1 MFLKYFCLPPG
12 YLLSRIEGVSGSPEK
27 PLSDLGRLSYESYWR
42 STLLPLIFNTEENNS
57 GALTSDITVR
67 QLTEAT
73 GIDVHDV
80 VNTLQQLASSVQLDS
95 QDGRLVNS
103 SCNWGQQ
110 PSTILSAN
118 QIEYFIQ

>member
-1 MFLKYFCLPPG
+1 MYSISSFNAYFCPLPG

-42 STLLPLIFNTEENNS
+42 STLLPLIFNTEGNS
-57 GALTSDITVR
+57 GGTLTSVVTIR
-67 QLTEAT
+67 QMTEAT

-95 QDGRLVNS
+95 QCDR
-103 SCNWGQQ
+103 
-110 PSTILSAN
+110 
-118 QIEYFIQ
+118 